1 MPEMGVLVTGGA
13 GYIGSVL
20 VPRLLAEGYD
30 IRRKLRVRVLDNFMF
45 GQTSL
50 LDCCHDPN
58 LEIVRGDVRDRELM
72 KEALKGMDYI
82 MPLAAIVGF
91 VACDRDPIAA
101 STTNVDAIKLL
112 LALRDKEQRI
122 IFPCTNSGYG
132 IGQVNEEGKALYCTE
147 ATPLNPISLYGQTKV
162 EAEKLLLLNGNC
174 ISLRLAT
181 VFGVSPRM
189 RLDLL
194 VNNFVYRAV
203 KDRYV
208 VLYQPHFKRNY
219 IHIRDV
225 AQAFLHCLRNWDK
238 MRDQVFNIG
247 LSTANLSKW
256 ELCEEIRR
264 QVPTFY
270 FVEAEV
276 GEDIDKRNYII
287 DNSKIERAGFKC
299 EFSLRD
305 GIGELIKVYQ
315 IIK

>member
-1 MPEMGVLVTGGA
+1 MREAVLVTGGA

-20 VPRLLAEGYD
+20 VPSLLA
-30 IRRKLRVRVLDNFMF
+30 RAHVLTSTVRVVDNFIF
-45 GQTSL
+45 GQRSL
-50 LDCCHDPN
+50 LDCCQNPN

-72 KEALKGMDYI
+72 KEALKGVDYI
-82 MPLAAIVGF
+82 IPLAAIVGF

-101 STTNVDAIKLL
+101 RTTNVGAINLL
-112 LALRDKEQRI
+112 LKLRDKKQRI

-132 IGQVNEEGKALYCTE
+132 IGQEGIYCNEE
-147 ATPLNPISLYGQTKV
+147 TPLNPISLYGQTKV

-225 AQAFLHCLRNWDK
+225 ARAFIHCIQNFDWMKGQAYN
-238 MRDQVFNIG
+238 VG
-247 LSTANLSKW
+247 LSAANLSKL
-256 ELCEEIRR
+256 ELCEEIRK
-264 QVPTFY
+264 QVPDFY
-270 FVEAEV
+270 FVEAEI
-276 GEDIDKRNYII
+276 GEDVDKRNYVV
-287 DNSKIERAGFKC
+287 DNSKIEATGFKPDY
-299 EFSLRD
+299 SLQD
-305 GIGELIKVYQ
+305 GIAELIKAYRV
-315 IIK
+315 IE